1 MPIYALRQDRL
12 PRTTDSWRQWAENR
26 EVDEWIQAMGAVIDQ
41 GWNDQYVFV
50 VLVFFIS
57 LTLFPRAVMQ
67 RPARQYEFPTGYGAF
82 FGPERFRV
90 GEEFFSHMASIQN
103 KRLN

>member
-1 MPIYALRQDRL
+1 MPIYTLRQDRL
-12 PRTTDSWRQWAENR
+12 PRTTDSWRLWAENR
-26 EVDEWIQAMGAVIDQ
+26 EVDEWIQAMGSVIDQ
-41 GWNDQYVFV
+41 GWNDQF
-50 VLVFFIS
+50 VLVSLSFIS
-57 LTLFPRAVMQ
+57 LTLFPPRAVLQ